1 MCCTPSVV
9 KLSAWIQAARPLAHA
24 NLAMPLLVGEVLGWA
39 LLGEWDLRL
48 VLLTHLAVVLDQL
61 FIVFAN
67 DVADEESDRANKH
80 ATPFSGGSRVLVEG
94 KISSRALRRAS
105 WIAALALLGLAATM
119 ALGMDRPLLFPL
131 WVAGIALMWAYSYP
145 PLRLSYRG
153 YGEVAQGLGLGV
165 VLPVIGF
172 YTVTG
177 SLDAM
182 PWPAV
187 APLFILGFA
196 GNINTALPDVQPD
209 AATEKRTW
217 PVRFG
222 AARARKHILQ
232 FLAVATFMTPFVLW
246 GMPQSTWFAVEIGP
260 ALLLVVG
267 ALLWRDAD
275 SDDRRG
281 CVRFVFLA
289 ALALNVLML
298 GWCAALWTATAV

>member
-1 MCCTPSVV
+1 M

-39 LLGEWDLRL
+39 LVGEWDLRL

-94 KISSRALRRAS
+94 KISRQALRRAS
-105 WIAALALLGLAATM
+105 WLAAAALLGLAATM
-119 ALGMDRPLLFPL
+119 ALGMRRPLLFPL
-131 WVAGIALMWAYSYP
+131 WVAGIALMWAYSYA

-153 YGEVAQGLGLGV
+153 YGEVAQGLGLGLI
-165 VLPVIGF
+165 LPMIGF

-177 SLDAM
+177 SLQAM
-182 PWPAV
+182 PWPALV
-187 APLFILGFA
+187 PLFILGFA
-196 GNINTALPDVQPD
+196 GNINTALPDTQPD
-209 AATEKRTW
+209 AATKKRTW

-222 AARARKHILQ
+222 ADRARKHILQ
-232 FLAVATFMTPFVLW
+232 LLAVATFMTPFVLTD
-246 GMPQSTWFAVEIGP
+246 MPQTTWFSVEAGP
-260 ALLLVVG
+260 VVALLVG

-275 SDDRRG
+275 AQDRRG
-281 CVRFVFLA
+281 CVRFVFMA
-289 ALALNVLML
+289 ALALNLLML
-298 GWCAALWTATAV
+298 GWCAALWSTATV